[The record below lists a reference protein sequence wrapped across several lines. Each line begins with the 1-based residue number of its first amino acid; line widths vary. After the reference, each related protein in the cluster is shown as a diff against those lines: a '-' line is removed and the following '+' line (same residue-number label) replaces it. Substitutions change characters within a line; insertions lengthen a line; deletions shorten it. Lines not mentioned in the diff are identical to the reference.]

1 MPEFL
6 RLLPPDEALARWLAA
21 LPEPGPFLTEAS
33 PTPEALDR
41 VLGEDIVSPEALPPF
56 ARSTVDG
63 YALRAADTFGATPGL
78 PAYLD
83 LAGEIHMGQ
92 AAGLRLDSGQ
102 AALIHTGGMLPE
114 GADAVLMLEDSQ
126 PARSGQI
133 EALKAVAS
141 GENVLHAGE
150 DVEPGQRVLTAG
162 RRLRPQ
168 ELGGLM
174 ALGITHVQL
183 RTRPRV
189 ALLSTGDELIA
200 PDESLG
206 AGQVRDVN
214 SYSLAALIERLGG
227 QISRQVLLGD
237 DRSKLDDALR
247 LAHSEDDVILV
258 TAGSSVSERD
268 LTAAAIDAL
277 GKPGVLVHGIQI
289 KPGKP
294 TILAVAGSVPVLGLP
309 GNPVSAF
316 IIAGYFL
323 PPLFQRMLGI
333 DRRGIEPAIPARLS
347 VNIPSVAGR
356 QDFIPVRLTRDEA
369 GWLAEPVYGRSNLI
383 FTLVR
388 ADGLIRI
395 PASATGLEA
404 GSPVMVNLL

>member
-6 RLLPPDEALARWLAA
+6 RLLPPEEALARWLDA
-21 LPEPGPFLTEAS
+21 LPEPGPFLTEPS
-33 PTPEALDR
+33 PTPQALDR

-63 YALRAADTFGATPGL
+63 YALRAADTYGATPGL

-83 LAGEIHMGQ
+83 LAGEIRMGQ
-92 AAGLRLDSGQ
+92 AAGLQLERGQ

-114 GADAVLMLEDSQ
+114 GADAILMLEDSQ
-126 PARSGQI
+126 LAHAGQI

-150 DVEPGQRVLTAG
+150 DVEAGQRVLPAG

-168 ELGGLM
+168 EIGGLM
-174 ALGITHVQL
+174 ALGITQVQL
-183 RTRPRV
+183 RARPRV

-200 PDESLG
+200 PGDSLQ

-227 QISRQVLLGD
+227 RVSRQVLLGD
-237 DRSKLDDALR
+237 DRSELDEALH
-247 LAHSEDDVILV
+247 LAHAADDVILI

-277 GKPGVLVHGIQI
+277 GEPGVLVHGIQI

-294 TILAVAGSVPVLGLP
+294 TILAAAGNVPVLGLP

-323 PPLFQRMLGI
+323 PPLFRRMLGM
-333 DRRGIEPAIPARLS
+333 DRGGFEPAVQARLS
-347 VNIPSVAGR
+347 VNLASVAGR
-356 QDFIPVRLTRDEA
+356 QDFIPVRLIRDEA

-395 PASATGLEA
+395 TPSATGLEA
-404 GSPVMVNLL
+404 GSPVMVTLF